1 MQAQRLHLATLGYH
15 SLKEEQLKLALYLDD
30 HHLFHILAMATIQGH
45 FTSNCAAAI

>member
-15 SLKEEQLKLALYLDD
+15 SLKEEQLKLVLY
-30 HHLFHILAMATIQGH
+30 HLFHILAMATIQGH